1 MDVVLFYPRPWP
13 GETMSGRVPFS
24 LVHLYSYLKG
34 SDFNVKVVDERIV
47 SDLPSLIKDLGNQ
60 ILCFGISSFTGIQ
73 IRNGLNISSL
83 LREAFPYVPIVW
95 GGWHPSLMAEQTL
108 KHPLVDIVVRGQGEE
123 TFRELLTALKDG
135 KDLAGIK
142 GISYKNGA
150 RFFHNPDRELLPV
163 FQNMEMDYGCIEVEK
178 YVYSPPWSRKH
189 KRALSIVTG
198 LGCAY
203 DCGFCSVASIY
214 KRQCVNKNIDSVL
227 KELDYF
233 VEKGKIDSLTIEDDN
248 FFLVPKRVREF
259 CEKLIERPYDVAWEA
274 TAHISQLLNKYDDEL
289 LNLVKDAGCQE
300 LRIGVESGSDEVLD
314 LINKKTT
321 AFKTLK
327 AIKKLSKIDISLHLS
342 SMVCFPGV
350 DPGEI
355 EDTMNLLIRSRE
367 LNPNVDVRMF
377 YYTPYPSTKLY
388 ESSLKNGM
396 KEPKSLE
403 EWADHTLRNFKAPW
417 VKKLHRKLVRHFCFY
432 YYPYSG
438 GLKREDSEERTLL
451 VKMLTLLFRAIFE
464 NKLLVMA
471 ARWRVKR
478 RFYRFPVDAELVMLG
493 LRLKSWY
500 GRVFYGNIDKFS
512 H

>member
-34 SDFNVKVVDERIV
+34 SGFNVKVVDERIV
-47 SDLPSLIKDLGNQ
+47 SDLPSLIKNLGNQ

-73 IRNGLNISSL
+73 IQNGLNISSL

-95 GGWHPSLMAEQTL
+95 GGWHPSLMADQTL

-123 TFRELLTALKDG
+123 TFRELLVALKDG

-150 RFFHNPDRELLPV
+150 HLFHNPDRELLP
-163 FQNMEMDYGCIEVEK
+163 FLQNMEMDYGCIEVEK
-178 YVYSPPWSRKH
+178 YVYSPPWSKKH

-214 KRQCVNKNIDSVL
+214 KRQCFNKNIDSVL
-227 KELDYF
+227 NELDYF
-233 VEKGKIDSLTIEDDN
+233 VEKGAIDSFTIEDDN
-248 FFLVPKRVREF
+248 FLLIPNRVQ
-259 CEKLIERPYDVAWEA
+259 I
-274 TAHISQLLNKYDDEL
+274 LNNFDNAL

-300 LRIGVESGSDEVLD
+300 LRIGVESGSDEVLK

-321 AFKTLK
+321 VSNTLM

-342 SMVCFPGV
+342 SMVCFPGI
-350 DPGEI
+350 DSNEI

-367 LNPNVDVRMF
+367 LNPRVDFRMF
-377 YYTPYPSTKLY
+377 YYTPYPLTKLY
-388 ESSLKNGM
+388 ETSLKNGM

-403 EWADHTLRNFKAPW
+403 EWADHTLRRFRGPW
-417 VKKLHRKLVRHFCFY
+417 VKKFHRKLVRYFCFY

-438 GLKREDSEERTLL
+438 ALKREDSEGRTLI
-451 VKMLTLLFRAIFE
+451 VKILTFLFRVIFE
-464 NKLLVMA
+464 NRALFMA
-471 ARWRVKR
+471 ARWRVKH
-478 RFYRFPVDAELVMLG
+478 RFYRFPVDAAFVMFG

-500 GRVFYGNIDKFS
+500 GRIFYGNLDKFS
-512 H
+512 QYAD